1 MSVSS
6 GISTKVPMTSWSTYS
21 GSLLP
26 AGGCQSPYRVCEVCF
41 SLPPFAAGISS
52 LFHRGSRV
60 INPLIAITVWRCL
73 ALSTRSRSRVCNL
86 STSQLV
92 EINHSDVI
100 LIADRS
106 SQAVSLSVCHL
117 WIRNQLC
124 CRSSVQSFVG

>member
-1 MSVSS
+1 VSVSS
-6 GISTKVPMTSWSTYS
+6 GISTKVPMTSWTTY

-26 AGGCQSPYRVCEVCF
+26 AGGCQPPYRISEVCF
-41 SLPPFAAGISS
+41 SQPPFSAGISS

-124 CRSSVQSFVG
+124 CCSSVQSFVG